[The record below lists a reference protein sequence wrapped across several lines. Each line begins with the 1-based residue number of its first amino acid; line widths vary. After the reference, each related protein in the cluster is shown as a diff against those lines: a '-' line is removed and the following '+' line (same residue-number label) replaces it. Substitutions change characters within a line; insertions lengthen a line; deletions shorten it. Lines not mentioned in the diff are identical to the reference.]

1 MRKFKKGFLIS
12 HKALLYKLIIL
23 MKVIFE
29 FMAKVFFGE
38 FCHYRDQFFQK
49 HLEVLD
55 CPLQFWLNS
64 VFFWQFF
71 DLAKLKKKSLCMD
84 QIEKLK
90 II

>member
-1 MRKFKKGFLIS
+1 
-12 HKALLYKLIIL
+12 
-23 MKVIFE
+23 
-29 FMAKVFFGE
+29 
-38 FCHYRDQFFQK
+38 
-49 HLEVLD
+49 LD